1 MGLATNSN
9 HPGVNRL
16 LEALPAEELERL
28 RPLMEVA
35 PVLYGEVMAETDGP
49 FTHVYF
55 PTVGVISTVLI
66 MEDGPTIE
74 VGTIGNEGMAGL
86 PVVLGDERSP
96 TRVFCQVP
104 GEAVRMEAAAFR
116 EQARRGGPLA
126 ELILRYAQAYLTLVS
141 QTAAC
146 NGLHTIE
153 ERLCRWLLMTHD
165 RMGSDTIPLTQEV
178 LSQMLGVRRP
188 SVSLVAG
195 TLQEAGLIRYVRG
208 KLEIL
213 DRAGLEAA
221 SCACYGIVRREF
233 DRLLG

>member
-1 MGLATNSN
+1 MGLSTKTN

-16 LEALPAEELERL
+16 LEALPAGEIERL

-35 PVLYGEVMAETDGP
+35 PMKYGEVMAETDGP

-55 PTVGVISTVLI
+55 PTVGVISTVLV

-86 PVVLGDERSP
+86 PVVLGAERSP
-96 TRVFCQVP
+96 TKVFCQVP

-116 EQARRGGPLA
+116 EEVRRGGPLGA
-126 ELILRYAQAYLTLVS
+126 RIFRHAQAYLTLVS

-165 RMGSDTIPLTQEV
+165 RMGSDVIPLTQEV
-178 LSQMLGVRRP
+178 LSEMLGVRRP

-195 TLQEAGLIRYVRG
+195 TLQRAGLIRYVRG
-208 KLEIL
+208 RLEIL
-213 DRAGLEAA
+213 DRTGLEAA
-221 SCACYGIVRREF
+221 SCECYGVVRREF